1 MIREGSRSAKF
12 HTVIDGRRDPALY
25 FANVIKAATY
35 ESKGGILCEPDYY
48 KKKNGDYK
56 YDISLVRVILG

>member
-25 FANVIKAATY
+25 FANVIKARRMSRREGFFASLIII
-35 ESKGGILCEPDYY
+35 E
-48 KKKNGDYK
+48 NGDYK
-56 YDISLVRVILG
+56 YDISLLRVTLG

>member
-25 FANVIKAATY
+25 FANVIKARRTSQREGFSA
-35 ESKGGILCEPDYY
+35 SPIII
-48 KKKNGDYK
+48 KNGDYK
-56 YDISLVRVILG
+56 YEISLVRVILG